1 MKFRKGAISVVIFF
15 ILNNP
20 LFSEL
25 QEQSYSLFFESPLF
39 VFSVENQKV
48 KIDGKNSQIFN
59 KNLYLIKRPEVEI
72 RKGDALVDIDSSEA
86 MYFHDL
92 QKLEF
97 QDSVNFH
104 IFSKENSLNIKTD
117 ELIVEIKKA
126 SISTGKKAVTIFDN
140 IRVNSIGMN
149 LIYVRDG
156 YNAGFA
162 HADIQIKYKESED
175 IGFANKIS
183 LISRENELIMEGN
196 AYLNKDG
203 FEVHADLI
211 HYNIENN
218 RITRSVNSTLKS
230 KS

>member
-1 MKFRKGAISVVIFF
+1 MKFYKGAIFVVFFF
-15 ILNNP
+15 ILSNP

-25 QEQSYSLFFESPLF
+25 QNQSYSLFFENPLF

-72 RKGDALVDIDSSEA
+72 KKGEAFVDIDSFEA
-86 MYFHDL
+86 TYFHDL

-97 QDSVNFH
+97 QDSVNFY
-104 IFSKENSLNIKTD
+104 IFSKENSLDIKTE
-117 ELIVEIKKA
+117 ELVVEIKKA
-126 SISTGKKAVTIFDN
+126 SISTGKKAVTVFNN
-140 IRVNSIGMN
+140 IKVNSIGMN
-149 LIYVRDG
+149 LIYIRDG
-156 YNAGFA
+156 YKADFA
-162 HADIQIKYKESED
+162 QADIQIKYKDSED
-175 IGFANKIS
+175 LGFANKIS
-183 LISRENELIMEGN
+183 LISSENELIMEGD

-218 RITRSVNSTLKS
+218 KIIRSVNSTIKS

>member
-1 MKFRKGAISVVIFF
+1 MKFYKGAIFVVFFF
-15 ILNNP
+15 ILSNP

-25 QEQSYSLFFESPLF
+25 QKQSYSLFFESPLF

-72 RKGDALVDIDSSEA
+72 KKGEAFVDIDSFEA
-86 MYFHDL
+86 TYFHDL

-97 QDSVNFH
+97 QDSVNFY
-104 IFSKENSLNIKTD
+104 IFSKENSLDIKTE
-117 ELIVEIKKA
+117 ELVVEIKKA
-126 SISTGKKAVTIFDN
+126 SISTGKKAVTVFNN
-140 IRVNSIGMN
+140 IKVNSIGMN
-149 LIYVRDG
+149 LIYIRDG
-156 YNAGFA
+156 YKADFA
-162 HADIQIKYKESED
+162 QADIQIKYKDSED

-183 LISRENELIMEGN
+183 LISSENELIMEGD

-218 RITRSVNSTLKS
+218 KIIRSVNSTIKS

>member
-1 MKFRKGAISVVIFF
+1 MKFYKGAIFVVFFF
-15 ILNNP
+15 ILSNP

-25 QEQSYSLFFESPLF
+25 QKQSYSLFFESPLF

-72 RKGDALVDIDSSEA
+72 KKGEAFVDIDSFEA
-86 MYFHDL
+86 TYFHDL

-97 QDSVNFH
+97 QDSVNFY
-104 IFSKENSLNIKTD
+104 IFSKENSLDIKTE
-117 ELIVEIKKA
+117 ELVVEIKKA
-126 SISTGKKAVTIFDN
+126 SISTGKKAVTVFNN
-140 IRVNSIGMN
+140 IKVNSIGMN
-149 LIYVRDG
+149 LIYIRDG
-156 YNAGFA
+156 YKADFA
-162 HADIQIKYKESED
+162 QADIQIKYKDSED
-175 IGFANKIS
+175 LGFANKIS
-183 LISRENELIMEGN
+183 LISSENELIMEGD

-218 RITRSVNSTLKS
+218 KIIRSVNSTIKS

>member
-1 MKFRKGAISVVIFF
+1 MKFYKGAIFVVFFF
-15 ILNNP
+15 ILSNP

-25 QEQSYSLFFESPLF
+25 QKQSYSLFFESPLF

-72 RKGDALVDIDSSEA
+72 KKGEAFVDIDSFEA
-86 MYFHDL
+86 TYFHDL

-97 QDSVNFH
+97 QDSVNFY
-104 IFSKENSLNIKTD
+104 IFSKENSLDIKTE

-126 SISTGKKAVTIFDN
+126 SISTGKKAVTVFNN
-140 IRVNSIGMN
+140 IKVNSIGMN
-149 LIYVRDG
+149 LIYIRDG
-156 YNAGFA
+156 YKADFA
-162 HADIQIKYKESED
+162 QADIQIKYKDSED
-175 IGFANKIS
+175 LGFANKIS
-183 LISRENELIMEGN
+183 LISSENELIMEGD

-218 RITRSVNSTLKS
+218 KIIRSVNSTIKS